1 MGLKG
6 FIMFKKIYQKFIS
19 LKLITFIIF
28 LSKKISLPGFEGI
41 PFYDVFMFFVKGMQK
56 GYLTQRAAA
65 LSFNFFLALFPAVI
79 FFFTLIPYL
88 PIHNI
93 QQTLYD
99 IIQTLLPENA
109 FESIKT
115 TITDILVH
123 KRNGLL
129 SLGFI
134 LALYF
139 ATNGITAII
148 DAFNQTFHQIE
159 TRKWYRKK
167 LISIF
172 LVIVLAVLLI
182 IAILLITVGSYLLSY
197 LAHKGLLKTHFNY
210 YLLETCR
217 WLVLSFMVFI
227 GISFLYY
234 FGPSK
239 KKYFKFISAG
249 SSLATMLTLITSVGF
264 NIYVTN
270 FSKYNTLYGSIGTLI
285 IVLLWIYFNS
295 IILLIG
301 FELNASIHNAKK
313 NKK

>member
-1 MGLKG
+1 MLKT
-6 FIMFKKIYQKFIS
+6 IYQKFIN
-19 LKLITFIIF
+19 LKVVAFIIF
-28 LSKKISLPGFEGI
+28 LSKKITLPGFEGL
-41 PFYDVFMFFVKGMQK
+41 PFYDVFVFFIKGIQK

-88 PIHNI
+88 PIHNF

-139 ATNGITAII
+139 ATNGISAII
-148 DAFNQTFHQIE
+148 DAFNQTSHEIDS
-159 TRKWYRKK
+159 RKWFKK
-167 LISIF
+167 KTISIF
-172 LVIVLAVLLI
+172 LVIILAVLLL
-182 IAILLITVGSYLLSY
+182 IAMLLITIGSLLLHF
-197 LAHKGLLKTHFNY
+197 LASEGILKTHFIY
-210 YLLETCR
+210 LLLETGR
-217 WLVLSFMVFI
+217 WIVLSFMVFV

-234 FGPSK
+234 LGPAK
-239 KKYFKFISAG
+239 KSHFRFISAG
-249 SSLATMLTLITSVGF
+249 SSLATLLTLITSFGF

-301 FELNASIHNAKK
+301 FELNASIHNVKK
-313 NKK
+313 NKKK